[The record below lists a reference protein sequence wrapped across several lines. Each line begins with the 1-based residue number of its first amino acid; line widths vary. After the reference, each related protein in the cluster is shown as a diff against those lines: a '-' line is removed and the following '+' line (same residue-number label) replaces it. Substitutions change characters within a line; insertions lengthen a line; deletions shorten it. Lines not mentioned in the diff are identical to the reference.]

1 MSCFILVRNGY
12 SILPLALCENQNIR
26 LKRTVKKISYNKT
39 GRIDCWTSRCII
51 IFWFIGVE
59 VSVENGEDAKNEM
72 IETYR
77 AEAVLVT
84 VPLGVLKENVIA
96 FDPPLPEE
104 KQSAID
110 RLGFGN
116 LNKVKLRF
124 FSIWFIHMKF
134 DVGCS
139 MFR

>member
-1 MSCFILVRNGY
+1 MVRALIQ
-12 SILPLALCENQNIR
+12 SLFLA
-26 LKRTVKKISYNKT
+26 
-39 GRIDCWTSRCII
+39 
-51 IFWFIGVE
+51 GVE

-84 VPLGVLKENVIA
+84 VPLGVLKEKVIG

-116 LNKVKLRF
+116 LNKVRPVL
-124 FSIWFIHMKF
+124 SIVSPSLSRAIL
-134 DVGCS
+134 GRS
-139 MFR
+139 LFR

>member
-1 MSCFILVRNGY
+1 M
-12 SILPLALCENQNIR
+12 
-26 LKRTVKKISYNKT
+26 
-39 GRIDCWTSRCII
+39 II
-51 IFWFIGVE
+51 YWFIGVE

-84 VPLGVLKENVIA
+84 VPLGVLKESVII
-96 FDPPLPEE
+96 FDPPLTEE

-116 LNKVKLRF
+116 LNKVKIDCF
-124 FSIWFIHMKF
+124 FFLPSIIYLFF
-134 DVGCS
+134 L
-139 MFR
+139 FR

>member
-1 MSCFILVRNGY
+1 MNDKFDPFS
-12 SILPLALCENQNIR
+12 P
-26 LKRTVKKISYNKT
+26 
-39 GRIDCWTSRCII
+39 
-51 IFWFIGVE
+51 GVE

-84 VPLGVLKENVIA
+84 VPLGVLKENVIT

-116 LNKVKLRF
+116 LNKVKKTILAF
-124 FSIWFIHMKF
+124 HDPILH
-134 DVGCS
+134 
-139 MFR
+139 

>member
-1 MSCFILVRNGY
+1 
-12 SILPLALCENQNIR
+12 
-26 LKRTVKKISYNKT
+26 
-39 GRIDCWTSRCII
+39 
-51 IFWFIGVE
+51 
-59 VSVENGEDAKNEM
+59 M

-84 VPLGVLKENVIA
+84 VPLGVLKENVIT

-116 LNKVKLRF
+116 LNKV
-124 FSIWFIHMKF
+124 IH
-134 DVGCS
+134 
-139 MFR
+139 

>member
-1 MSCFILVRNGY
+1 
-12 SILPLALCENQNIR
+12 
-26 LKRTVKKISYNKT
+26 
-39 GRIDCWTSRCII
+39 
-51 IFWFIGVE
+51 
-59 VSVENGEDAKNEM
+59 M

-124 FSIWFIHMKF
+124 FSI
-134 DVGCS
+134 
-139 MFR
+139 

>member
-1 MSCFILVRNGY
+1 M
-12 SILPLALCENQNIR
+12 
-26 LKRTVKKISYNKT
+26 
-39 GRIDCWTSRCII
+39 II
-51 IFWFIGVE
+51 YWFIGVE

-84 VPLGVLKENVIA
+84 VPLGVLKESVII
-96 FDPPLPEE
+96 FDPPLTEE

-116 LNKVKLRF
+116 LNKVKIDF
-124 FSIWFIHMKF
+124 FVVVIYLFL
-134 DVGCS
+134 
-139 MFR
+139 FR